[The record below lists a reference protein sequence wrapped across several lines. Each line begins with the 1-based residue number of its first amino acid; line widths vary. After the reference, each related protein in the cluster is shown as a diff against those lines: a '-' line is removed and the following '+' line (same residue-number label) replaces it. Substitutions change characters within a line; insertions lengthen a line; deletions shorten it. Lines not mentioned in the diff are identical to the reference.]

1 MFIVI
6 EGGDGVGKTTLINN
20 LKVARSE
27 YVFTKEPNF
36 NDATS
41 KIRAIIDEGGL
52 STEAVAYLFGA
63 CRAEDTRKVIMPALS
78 VGKTVIA
85 DRYVYS
91 SIVYQGL
98 VGGMGVE
105 EVRALNKWA
114 MIEPDMVIILRG
126 KSFKDA
132 SENWLDNIGQ
142 GAEVG
147 RAFELLAE
155 NDSKLFKMV
164 NVTGKTP
171 KDILREVL
179 DIIDGEICE

>member
-36 NDATS
+36 NETTD
-41 KIRAIIDEGGL
+41 KIRAVIDEGGL

-63 CRAEDTRKVIMPALS
+63 CRAEDTKKVILPALNE
-78 VGKTVIA
+78 GKTVIA

-114 MIEPDMVIILRG
+114 MIEPNMVIILKG
-126 KSFKDA
+126 KSFKTTG
-132 SENWLDNIGQ
+132 ENWLDDLGQ
-142 GAEVG
+142 GSEVG

-155 NDSKLFKMV
+155 NNPKLFKAV
-164 NVTGKTP
+164 DVTDKTP
-171 KDILREVL
+171 EDILNEVL
-179 DIIDGEICE
+179 RLIDGVICE